1 MNDAIGRAA
10 VYTRDAA
17 KHLLA
22 AALLGFC
29 GGVVGAAFVLCM
41 EWVTAF
47 RTAHPWTLLLLPV
60 GAAAIVLLYR
70 VLRLSPET
78 GTNRVIETVRRQ
90 ERIPVALLPAI
101 FLGTVLTQFVG
112 GSAGKEGAALQL
124 GGSIA
129 SGLQRVFRIPEEEQ
143 PLWICCGMAA
153 VFSAVFGTP
162 VAAAVFVLEVVDVGR
177 FRYAALAPC
186 LTASFCAFFLSR
198 LLGMEPTRLF
208 IVFDGAATPV
218 CGLQGA
224 ALGLLCGGLSILFCL
239 AIHTLGHKAAA
250 WAGNPYLRA
259 VAGGVILLG
268 LTWLSGSQTYNGAGL
283 SVIAQA
289 VGGGGVAWY
298 AFAAKLLFTAVTLAC
313 GYKGG
318 EIVPAFFVG
327 AAFGAVAGPL
337 LGLDASLAAALGMIA
352 VFSGAVNCPIAAV
365 VLSVEVFGADYLMPM
380 TAAASLAYVS
390 SAYFGLYSSQRILYS
405 KVGPERIDMQTKG

>member
-22 AALLGFC
+22 AALLGSC
-29 GGVVGAAFVLCM
+29 GGVVGAAFVLCV

-143 PLWICCGMAA
+143 PLWIRCGMAA

-177 FRYAALAPC
+177 FRYSALAPC
-186 LTASFCAFFLSR
+186 LTASYCAFFLSR

-208 IVFDGAATPV
+208 
-218 CGLQGA
+218 
-224 ALGLLCGGLSILFCL
+224 
-239 AIHTLGHKAAA
+239 
-250 WAGNPYLRA
+250 
-259 VAGGVILLG
+259 
-268 LTWLSGSQTYNGAGL
+268 
-283 SVIAQA
+283 
-289 VGGGGVAWY
+289 
-298 AFAAKLLFTAVTLAC
+298 
-313 GYKGG
+313 
-318 EIVPAFFVG
+318 
-327 AAFGAVAGPL
+327 
-337 LGLDASLAAALGMIA
+337 
-352 VFSGAVNCPIAAV
+352 
-365 VLSVEVFGADYLMPM
+365 
-380 TAAASLAYVS
+380 
-390 SAYFGLYSSQRILYS
+390 
-405 KVGPERIDMQTKG
+405 

>member
-29 GGVVGAAFVLCM
+29 GGVVGAAFVLCV

-60 GAAAIVLLYR
+60 GAVAIVLLYR

-143 PLWICCGMAA
+143 PLWIRCGMAA

-186 LTASFCAFFLSR
+186 LTASFCAFFLSC

-218 CGLQGA
+218 CVLQGA
-224 ALGLLCGGLSILFCL
+224 ALGLFCGGLSILFCL

-268 LTWLSGSQTYNGAGL
+268 LTWLSSSQTYNGAGL

-337 LGLDASLAAALGMIA
+337 LGLGASLAAALGMVA